1 MTTAVDLNDD
11 SGGGGGGRIPSTFTT
26 SIPFFLNEIDFKEVK
41 PARRSTSGH
50 MNSRY
55 IHGPTMRNFSVILI
69 EGFMELNFEVH
80 STNTLL
86 LASKE
91 LGTLLTNKTNKNFIV
106 GI

>member
-11 SGGGGGGRIPSTFTT
+11 IGGGGGIPSTSTT
-26 SIPFFLNEIDFKEVK
+26 SNPFSLNDIDFKEGK
-41 PARRSTSGH
+41 PARGSTAGH

-86 LASKE
+86 LGQRTRNSF
-91 LGTLLTNKTNKNFIV
+91 NQQN
-106 GI
+106 